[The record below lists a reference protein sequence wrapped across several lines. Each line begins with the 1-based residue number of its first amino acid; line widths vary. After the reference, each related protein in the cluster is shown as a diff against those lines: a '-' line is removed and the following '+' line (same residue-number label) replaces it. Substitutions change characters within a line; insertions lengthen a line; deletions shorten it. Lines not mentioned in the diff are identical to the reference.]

1 VSVLD
6 VEGIDTYYGNSHVL
20 HDLSLSLEENEIV
33 ALLGRNGAGKTTT
46 LRSITGT
53 VSPRSGAIR
62 YRGEDVAGRSVDAI
76 SNSGIKLVPEE
87 RRVFP
92 TLTVEENLLVA
103 AESCANPREIGEM
116 YEVFPVLDDLRE
128 NRGRN
133 LSGGEQQMLS
143 VARALVQNPDLL
155 LLDEPT
161 EGLAPVIVEDLREIF
176 REVVERD
183 VTVLITEQNVEF
195 ALDLSERGY
204 IIEKGTNAWEG
215 SIDDLQQREDLLEQ
229 YLSVSID
236 EGDGERE
243 TETGSDAE
251 GSTDSAPS

>member
-1 VSVLD
+1 MSLLEL
-6 VEGIDTYYGNSHVL
+6 EGVDAYYGNSHVL
-20 HDLSLSLEENEIV
+20 FDLDLDVDENEVV

-53 VSPRSGAIR
+53 VPRRDGRISFR
-62 YRGEDVAGRSVDAI
+62 DEDIANWAVNDI
-76 SNSGIKLVPEE
+76 SQLGIKLVPEG

-92 TLTVEENLLVA
+92 TLTVHENLQVA
-103 AESCANPREIGEM
+103 HNASDREPREIEEM
-116 YEVFPVLDDLRE
+116 YDLFPVLDKLRE

-161 EGLAPVIVEDLREIF
+161 EGLAPVIVSDLEDILTDI
-176 REVVERD
+176 VERD

-195 ALDLSERGY
+195 ALNLAERAY
-204 IIEKGTNAWEG
+204 IIESGENAWDGTIEE
-215 SIDDLQQREDLLEQ
+215 LREREDLLEE
-229 YLSVSID
+229 YLSVGVQEAD
-236 EGDGERE
+236 
-243 TETGSDAE
+243 
-251 GSTDSAPS
+251 